1 MLAGGINISASQQI
15 NSYLQRLT
23 YLQWYDVQFL
33 LFSLK
38 SAPWPQLNRGYY
50 PESWGP
56 VQSFRVQFKAW
67 LIQIFNNELIQTSIV
82 FDWHNSIVRKRVK
95 KRKLIKPIM
104 NFRLKKGQKLFFD
117 YFIYRA
123 GTDYKFIGLERLKSQ
138 SQRSREVL
146 AKNKKEKK
154 MQWGK
159 K

>member
-1 MLAGGINISASQQI
+1 
-15 NSYLQRLT
+15 
-23 YLQWYDVQFL
+23 
-33 LFSLK
+33 
-38 SAPWPQLNRGYY
+38 
-50 PESWGP
+50 
-56 VQSFRVQFKAW
+56 
-67 LIQIFNNELIQTSIV
+67 
-82 FDWHNSIVRKRVK
+82 
-95 KRKLIKPIM
+95 M